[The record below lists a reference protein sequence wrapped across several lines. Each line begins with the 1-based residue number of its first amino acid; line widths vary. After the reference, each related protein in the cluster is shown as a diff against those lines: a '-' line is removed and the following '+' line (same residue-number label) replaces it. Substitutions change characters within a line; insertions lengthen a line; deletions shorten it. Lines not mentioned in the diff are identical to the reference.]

1 MVATSSTMLSLRT
14 EAPNFVLKDV
24 VSGLKMDFEKTNGY
38 QAYLICFVCNHCPY
52 VIHLLDDLVNKLNNW
67 HQNGISVVCICSND
81 VEKYPADDA
90 VQMKILAEE
99 KNFSFPYL
107 FDESQEVAK
116 SFTAACTPDF
126 FLFDKNKRLFYRGQY
141 DSSRPSNNHAINGK
155 DLEQA
160 VHAVLQ
166 QGDPPS
172 NQIPSMGCNIK
183 WKPGNEP
190 SYFSS

>member
-1 MVATSSTMLSLRT
+1 
-14 EAPNFVLKDV
+14 
-24 VSGLKMDFEKTNGY
+24 MDFEKTNGY

-99 KNFSFPYL
+99 KNFSFFLTYSMKVKKL
-107 FDESQEVAK
+107 QKVSLLLALLTSSSSIKIRDCFIEV
-116 SFTAACTPDF
+116 SMI
-126 FLFDKNKRLFYRGQY
+126 LLGQ
-141 DSSRPSNNHAINGK
+141 ATTMQLMGK

-183 WKPGNEP
+183 WKSGNEP